1 MRIISI
7 HIDEFGPLH
16 NRDFDFNSDMAV
28 ITGENESGKSTLLLF
43 IKFALYGLS
52 KKAKG
57 VLVPETDKAL
67 SRDTSSACG
76 SMTVIHEAILYRI
89 DRQLHKKGKTFS
101 ERIQVTEVETGLKCN
116 FGNSPGEFF
125 LGIPVEVFEN
135 SCGISQLGCSTVKGE
150 QIGTAIKNLLSSA
163 DESIDYQKALK
174 ILDAARIKYLHKGGR
189 GGSIYTL
196 TTQKEELQSG
206 YIKAIED
213 SCQTEQLTADLNK
226 LDDKIAEVSEKQNIA
241 DELSSKITLCSVI
254 KLFDKLHEHENE
266 QEQTQ
271 KELDTLKSKLC
282 RDGKLLDRK
291 FVAELS
297 SAKSEL
303 DIAHDNL
310 KASEEALERARGSI
324 DKKIKDTVENVEQ
337 AGGLE
342 GLKAFFNK
350 IGKVIKRRTAASV
363 IFFSTTFAFAA
374 LAAFVMLFANITL
387 TVVCAAAAVLSLSA
401 AITFLAAKKSALK
414 RAISKASELGI
425 SYREIQAYIT
435 YAEKAILTS
444 DQIKC
449 STNELEASLAIKN
462 RMLLSALQKANDI
475 LCHYYQKTEEDK
487 NYFSVA
493 EKLVK
498 ATAELSQ
505 LCDKYEL
512 LCAKL
517 SSLSSIIN
525 NISSELSEYNEHQT
539 RRRVSEQILKMTD
552 EEIKEAKKEKSYY
565 ELQLKALAEKKTS
578 LERSLIERKYSTQ
591 NPFDIAAKLSDVDSE
606 LKAQN
611 DKLSSLLLAI
621 DTLEKSS
628 INLRNTIAPK
638 LRALSNGYMNTVT
651 DGKYNS
657 VTISDTLEMSMSED
671 GFSYPID
678 SFSTGTKD
686 MAYLALRLSIL
697 SILPCD
703 EAPPLLLDETLSMID
718 DKRAKRLLKMLDEH
732 SKQHGQCILFCC
744 HDRELRLCREAD
756 VAFSSIEM

>member
-1 MRIISI
+1 MSKAI
-7 HIDEFGPLH
+7 H
-16 NRDFDFNSDMAV
+16 
-28 ITGENESGKSTLLLF
+28 F
-43 IKFALYGLS
+43 IK
-52 KKAKG
+52 KN
-57 VLVPETDKAL
+57 
-67 SRDTSSACG
+67 
-76 SMTVIHEAILYRI
+76 TV
-89 DRQLHKKGKTFS
+89 FC
-101 ERIQVTEVETGLKCN
+101 V
-116 FGNSPGEFF
+116 
-125 LGIPVEVFEN
+125 
-135 SCGISQLGCSTVKGE
+135 
-150 QIGTAIKNLLSSA
+150 
-163 DESIDYQKALK
+163 
-174 ILDAARIKYLHKGGR
+174 AA
-189 GGSIYTL
+189 
-196 TTQKEELQSG
+196 
-206 YIKAIED
+206 
-213 SCQTEQLTADLNK
+213 
-226 LDDKIAEVSEKQNIA
+226 
-241 DELSSKITLCSVI
+241 
-254 KLFDKLHEHENE
+254 F
-266 QEQTQ
+266 
-271 KELDTLKSKLC
+271 
-282 RDGKLLDRK
+282 
-291 FVAELS
+291 
-297 SAKSEL
+297 
-303 DIAHDNL
+303 
-310 KASEEALERARGSI
+310 
-324 DKKIKDTVENVEQ
+324 
-337 AGGLE
+337 
-342 GLKAFFNK
+342 
-350 IGKVIKRRTAASV
+350 
-363 IFFSTTFAFAA
+363 
-374 LAAFVMLFANITL
+374 AAFVMLFANITL

-401 AITFLAAKKSALK
+401 AISFLAAKKSALK

-487 NYFSVA
+487 NYYSVA